1 MKRFLLAGLL
11 FLSLGAHASEVTE
24 DYFDIATNYSI
35 EGNYRQAIIYLDKI
49 LVLEPENKS
58 VADLRNGLN
67 QILKGYNTSFITAKS
82 NAVKQAVEAKKN
94 GDKQKELNAL
104 ASGND
109 YLAYYFLGEYYK
121 QNKDYNQ
128 AISHYIKSVNE
139 RTTFTQ
145 CYLQIAICYYELKNY
160 MQAITYIN
168 QYLKV
173 NSKDDFAYA
182 LRAKAHLGLNVYD
195 TALSDILTAIA
206 LENSIEYQFLEAK
219 ILYHMRRY
227 EQAKNKLEK
236 LANEIHT
243 SEIYKYIG
251 LSQAELGDYNNAIIN
266 LEKSLILSDDDKTVI
281 TKYNE
286 IKLRVGK

>member
-67 QILKGYNTSFITAKS
+67 QILKGYNTSFIISKS

-121 QNKDYNQ
+121 QNK
-128 AISHYIKSVNE
+128 A
-139 RTTFTQ
+139 
-145 CYLQIAICYYELKNY
+145 
-160 MQAITYIN
+160 
-168 QYLKV
+168 
-173 NSKDDFAYA
+173 
-182 LRAKAHLGLNVYD
+182 
-195 TALSDILTAIA
+195 
-206 LENSIEYQFLEAK
+206 
-219 ILYHMRRY
+219 
-227 EQAKNKLEK
+227 
-236 LANEIHT
+236 
-243 SEIYKYIG
+243 
-251 LSQAELGDYNNAIIN
+251 
-266 LEKSLILSDDDKTVI
+266 
-281 TKYNE
+281 
-286 IKLRVGK
+286 